1 MDSKQNEMNEEETK
15 IEKQLQLIED
25 KMEEKRIDLE
35 KQISEL
41 KGENQNK
48 SDHQSQILADEII

>member
-1 MDSKQNEMNEEETK
+1 MDSKYIEMNDEETK

-41 KGENQNK
+41 KGENQNQK
-48 SDHQSQILADEII
+48 SDHQS